1 MAGDGKLTAVSVK
14 AAAEGKHFDGGGLFL
29 HVMQNGAR
37 YWRLKYRYAGKEK
50 LLALGV
56 YPEISL
62 AEARRARETARAALR
77 DGSDPSCHHRHAR
90 SWQAGS
96 ATATR
101 CTQVAAARET
111 TLDDELDAIAGGSGL
126 VSCCLSPV
134 ALFRDRAVSN

>member
-56 YPEISL
+56 YPEVSL

-77 DGSDPSCHHRHAR
+77 EGSDPGRQR
-90 SWQAGS
+90 QERRGG
-96 ATATR
+96 
-101 CTQVAAARET
+101 AA
-111 TLDDELDAIAGGSGL
+111 DAAENTFEAIG
-126 VSCCLSPV
+126 
-134 ALFRDRAVSN
+134 RQWM